1 MNKRIK
7 KKQIKMENKRLCKR
21 YPFLRP
27 RNRFDDVIMW
37 DHPKW
42 DWRYRRP
49 YEWTELDY
57 MPDGWRRAFGKQMCE
72 EIRQT
77 LLKADYLND
86 YRVVQIK
93 EKFGQL
99 RWYDNGAP
107 KSIFRELNDIIYKY
121 EDISERTCICCGRPA
136 TKISLG
142 WISPFCDKC
151 ANDLS
156 DRVKFREIDDDN
168 N

>member
-7 KKQIKMENKRLCKR
+7 KKQTKMKYKRICKR
-21 YPFLRP
+21 YPFLII
-27 RNRFDDVIMW
+27 RNWKTDEPIEYPYTYLDDM
-37 DHPKW
+37 
-42 DWRYRRP
+42 P
-49 YEWTELDY
+49 Y
-57 MPDGWRRAFGKQMCE
+57 GWKRAFGIQMCE

-107 KSIFRELNDIIYKY
+107 ESIFRELNDIIYKY

-151 ANDLS
+151 ANDPS
-156 DRVKFREIDDDN
+156 DRVKFKEIDNVN